1 MNYFEYGYDL
11 EEQQRIDN
19 ENYLN
24 KVERNVDKKVDKELG
39 KKKKINP
46 IEQDSRSIDELIQ
59 TAQNLIRQ
67 NVEVLKRPTIIRNQA
82 LAKKLSLRDKDVF
95 RILNKARNNLRKSEE
110 GESPDVEF
118 DIKEEKYLCN
128 NLIAE
133 NTLNLV
139 VSMPKVGKSSLIS
152 AFLGAL
158 TAGNTEF
165 LEQGLLGGVRSI
177 YICGTDQPL
186 GDWMQ
191 ILMPVGLAAKT
202 SKGKG
207 VIKFPLKKL
216 WHKGKPIYLTE
227 EYIQKLEELAKA
239 DPNSIFVFDAFA
251 SLLSGTGLD
260 ENHVECVEP
269 VRMLFEAL
277 VPTGATLI
285 LLHHEGSTNSHR
297 RASEASRGTNALPAE
312 ASQILQLNWL
322 NPENKDDNRISVST
336 QGRNSKP
343 VDMVIEQIDRA
354 VWVNHGNTAEIQEE
368 IKLEKIIDGLTERQH
383 DVYQI
388 IEEHPLDFITPT
400 ELSKKVEF
408 AEKEKTNLDLC
419 RRTLD
424 QLVKKRL
431 VENKRTSTDKA
442 VENRYR
448 KLR

>member
-1 MNYFEYGYDL
+1 
-11 EEQQRIDN
+11 
-19 ENYLN
+19 
-24 KVERNVDKKVDKELG
+24 
-39 KKKKINP
+39 
-46 IEQDSRSIDELIQ
+46 
-59 TAQNLIRQ
+59 
-67 NVEVLKRPTIIRNQA
+67 VEVLKRPTLIRNQA
-82 LAKKLSLRDKDVF
+82 LDKKLSLRDKDVF
-95 RILNKARNNLRKSEE
+95 HILNKARNNLRESEE

-118 DIKEEKYLCN
+118 DIKEEKWLWK

-133 NTLNLV
+133 GTLNLV

-165 LEQGLLGGVRSI
+165 LGQELLGGI
-177 YICGTDQPL
+177 KLINICGTDQPL
-186 GDWMQ
+186 NDWMQ
-191 ILMPVGLAAKT
+191 ILEPVGLAAKT

-207 VIKFPLKKL
+207 VILFPLKKL

-227 EYIQKLEELAKA
+227 DYIQKLEKIAKA

-260 ENHVECVEP
+260 ENHAECVEP

-277 VPTGATLI
+277 VPTGATII

-312 ASQILQLNWL
+312 ASQIIQLNWL

-343 VDMVIEQIDRA
+343 VDMVIEQVDRA
-354 VWVNHGNTAEIQEE
+354 VWVHHGSTQEIEE
-368 IKLEKIIDGLTERQH
+368 ELKIEKIINGLTERQQ

-388 IEEHPLDFITPT
+388 IEEHPIDFITPT
-400 ELSKKVEF
+400 QLAEKVKF

-431 VENKRTSTDKA
+431 VENKKTPTNKA

-448 KLR
+448 KLH